1 MAEPAY
7 VKIAGEYARKIRAGE
22 LPPGTQLRSYPEL
35 AKRHGVSQIVI
46 RNAIELL
53 LGQGLVRTER
63 RKGTFV
69 ADRPNLTRVS
79 PERQFEQ
86 PETTFENEA
95 SEPVEVERDIE
106 SVSATEDL
114 ADKLGVKVG
123 AELTHVIVRASEGGR
138 PISVS
143 DSYQPVGVADVSAA
157 AFLEETITDSL
168 PPASHAEWLKTPSGE
183 LVKAVFQRYIDSDEQ
198 VLMISNISYPRDRYD
213 AFLFRMAL
221 EPESVATSRRE
232 TST

>member
-1 MAEPAY
+1 MTEPAY

-22 LPPGTQLRSYPEL
+22 LPAGTQLRSYPEL

-79 PERQFEQ
+79 PERQFES
-86 PETTFENEA
+86 PEATFENEA
-95 SEPVEVERDIE
+95 TEPVDVERNIGTAI
-106 SVSATEDL
+106 ATDDL
-114 ADKLGVKVG
+114 ATKLGVEVG
-123 AELTHVIVRASEGGR
+123 SEVTHVIIRASEGGR

-143 DSYQPVGVADVSAA
+143 DSYQPVGAPDVSTA

-168 PPASHAEWLKTPSGE
+168 PPADHAEWLKTPSGD
-183 LVKAVFQRYIDSDEQ
+183 LVKAVYQRYLAADDR
-198 VLMISNISYPRDRYD
+198 VLMISNVSYPRDRYD

-221 EPESVATSRRE
+221 DPGSVAPGNEDSSE
-232 TST
+232 